1 MCSRPVP
8 RSWTI
13 WSVSRTDTDEGEMQV
28 IIPLAGKG
36 TRLRPHTYLVPK
48 PLLKVA
54 GRPVMDW
61 VMDRLQ
67 GLDVTE
73 LIFITGHLK
82 EQVEQFARARYTIP
96 SRFIEQK
103 VQDGTAGAINLA
115 RPYVKGPVL
124 IIFVDTVFEA
134 DLSLINRA
142 DADGIIWAKE
152 VEDYQRFG
160 VVVTDRQGYMTRI
173 IEKPSTPISKLANIG
188 LYYIRAVD
196 SLWKGIDH
204 VLANPA
210 NKGEWYLTDAFQWM
224 IEHGKRILTAEVG
237 GWYDC
242 GKLDTLLETNEILLR
257 NGAARRRDFPGVTIH
272 DPVYIE
278 DGVTIEKSEIG
289 PNVSLEAGTTV
300 TGSRLKNTIVGR
312 DAKLSGV
319 SLDGSLLGNRVLV
332 DGLNGGGT
340 IGDDSEISAQ

>member
-1 MCSRPVP
+1 
-8 RSWTI
+8 
-13 WSVSRTDTDEGEMQV
+13 MQV

-36 TRLRPHTYLVPK
+36 TRLRPHTHLVPK

-61 VMDRLQ
+61 VMDRLE
-67 GLDVTE
+67 GLDITE

-82 EQVEQFARARYTIP
+82 EQVEAFARSHYRIP
-96 SRFIEQK
+96 SRYIEQK

-134 DLSLINRA
+134 DLTLVNRT

-160 VVVTDRQGYMTRI
+160 VVVTDAQGYMTRI
-173 IEKPSTPISKLANIG
+173 VENPSTPISKLANIG
-188 LYYIRAVD
+188 LYYIRD
-196 SLWKGIDH
+196 TESLWKGIDH
-204 VLANPA
+204 VLASPA

-224 IEHGKRILTAEVG
+224 IEQGKRILTAEVG

-242 GKLDTLLETNEILLR
+242 GKLDTLLETNQILLEK
-257 NGAARRRDFPGVTIH
+257 GAARRVDFPGVTIH

-278 DGVTIEKSEIG
+278 DGVHIEQSEIG
-289 PNVSLEAGTTV
+289 PNVSIEQGTRISE
-300 TGSRLKNTIVGR
+300 SRVRNTILGR
-312 DAKLSGV
+312 DAKLKRV
-319 SLDGSLLGNRVLV
+319 NLNESLLGNGVML
-332 DGLNGGGT
+332 DGFEGSAS
-340 IGDDSEISAQ
+340 IGDHSELKIQSASSGDTRGRR